1 MPITYSCEAWQVII
15 DKLLNLNSIYIKWN
29 VTIARNLGS
38 SKHNKPDDLNLPKW
52 IQRSGDLSLNSKT
65 WYGWILLILSAPPP
79 RSGWHRRPAG
89 VGQGSLWSVE
99 GFSRD
104 QVLHVPYSSLLR
116 HDKQFASPSTSFY
129 KLEKPDTKHLT
140 EQHHSRLDRG
150 YCFKIKLGLD
160 CTGRF
165 GQPFCRC

>member
-1 MPITYSCEAWQVII
+1 MPITYSCDAWQVII

-38 SKHNKPDDLNLPKW
+38 SKHNKPDDLNPPKW
-52 IQRSGDLSLNSKT
+52 IKRSGDLSLNSKT

-79 RSGWHRRPAG
+79 WSGWHRRPAG

-99 GFSRD
+99 GFSKD

-116 HDKQFASPSTSFY
+116 HDKLFASPIDW
-129 KLEKPDTKHLT
+129 LL
-140 EQHHSRLDRG
+140 
-150 YCFKIKLGLD
+150 
-160 CTGRF
+160 
-165 GQPFCRC
+165 